1 MIKDN
6 LKILIADDKA
16 IMRDLLKH
24 TLRSLGD
31 FEFID
36 ANNGVEA
43 LRQYN
48 IHKPDIVFLDINMPP
63 SDGISALIKIKE
75 KHNNAF
81 IAMVSAESSITNVK
95 LSLNAGADGFVHK
108 PYNGKNIIDIL
119 NKYSKHIDKKS

>member
-1 MIKDN
+1 MYKNN

-24 TLRSLGD
+24 TLRSLGE

-43 LRQYN
+43 LRQYQSHN
-48 IHKPDIVFLDINMPP
+48 PDIVFMDINMPP
-63 SDGISALIKIKE
+63 SDGLTALKKIKDVSSD
-75 KHNNAF
+75 AF
-81 IAMVSAESSITNVK
+81 VVMVSAESSIVNVK
-95 LSLNAGADGFVHK
+95 LSLKMGAKGFVHK

-119 NKYSKHIDKKS
+119 DKFSSQSKK